1 VPFTERF
8 AELMARDEPD
18 VPLDEAA
25 LLIAAHAQPQIQ
37 VGHELERLALLA
49 DRCFAPTLD
58 ALVAFLFEDCG
69 FAGNIHAY
77 FDPRNSYLNEV
88 LDRRLGIPISL
99 GVLTMSV
106 GRHLGVP
113 LVGVGMP
120 GHFLLRDKV
129 DPTVFIDPFARG
141 ALLDVSGCEA
151 AFRSVHG
158 DDVRFDPHYLDPVG
172 TFSILGRM
180 LANLRAVF
188 AADPTQRDSLA
199 WVLRLRTLVPG
210 VPVEER
216 AELAA
221 VLAATGRFHTA
232 ATEYERVAGQLGG
245 DLGDEYRRSAELL
258 RARLN

>member
-1 VPFTERF
+1 VQFTERF
-8 AELMARDEPD
+8 AELMARDEQD

-25 LLIAAHAQPQIQ
+25 LLIAAHAHPAFDLTR
-37 VGHELERLALLA
+37 ELDRISELA
-49 DRCFAPTLD
+49 DRCYAPTLD
-58 ALVAFLFEDCG
+58 ALLTFLFTDLG
-69 FAGNIHAY
+69 FTGNTDAY

-120 GHFLLRDKV
+120 GHFLLRDRV
-129 DPTVFIDPFARG
+129 DPAVFVDPFAQG
-141 ALLDVSGCEA
+141 TTLDLDGCRR
-151 AFRSVHG
+151 AFHAVHG
-158 DDVRFDPHYLDPVG
+158 PDAPFDAAYLDPVG
-172 TFSILGRM
+172 TFSIINRM

-188 AADPTQRDSLA
+188 ASMPDRRSDLA

-210 VPVEER
+210 VPIEER

-221 VLAATGRFHTA
+221 VLAATGRFAIA
-232 ATEYERVAGQLGG
+232 AVEYEQLAGQLGG
-245 DLGDEYRRSAELL
+245 DLGEEYQRCAALL